1 MSLDFDLSSQNLPRA
16 ALALKNQI
24 EAVLYLKGEPLDL
37 GTIAE
42 LVGYSRNDAY
52 EALLELIE
60 DYAHRDSAL
69 EVLAVEKGFALQLR
83 EPFLPLVNQ
92 ILPPELGVGA
102 MRTLATIILKGP
114 LSQPDLV
121 ELRGGSAYQ
130 QVAELVEKGFVTRY
144 RPSGS
149 RAYWLRVTNKF
160 HQYFSV
166 DELAS
171 ATLDDAAPAG
181 EEIPSDLP
189 LLYPEDDED

>member
-1 MSLDFDLSSQNLPRA
+1 MSLDSDHFPQNRPHA
-16 ALALKNQI
+16 SLALKNQI

-37 GTIAE
+37 ASIAE
-42 LVGYSRNDAY
+42 LAGCSRDHAY

-121 ELRGGSAYQ
+121 DLRGGSAYQ

-149 RAYWLRVTNKF
+149 RAYWLRVTHKF

-171 ATLDDAAPAG
+171 ATLDEPDPAG
-181 EEIPSDLP
+181 DEATSDLP
-189 LLYPEDDED
+189 LLTPEDAEK

>member
-1 MSLDFDLSSQNLPRA
+1 MPLDSERSPQDRPRTS
-16 ALALKNQI
+16 LALKNQI

-37 GTIAE
+37 ASIAE
-42 LVGYSRNDAY
+42 LAGCRRDDAY

-171 ATLDDAAPAG
+171 ATLDEPDPSGDEAA
-181 EEIPSDLP
+181 SDLP
-189 LLYPEDDED
+189 LLAPEEAEE